1 MYARSFIE
9 VVNRMLEHIPENDAL
24 KSSLIKLSDNYLYM
38 APEVVPQIW
47 SIAQKEILKRFDKT
61 SALDLPN
68 WALTILKIWADKES
82 T

>member
-1 MYARSFIE
+1 MYARSFVE
-9 VVNRMLEHIPENDAL
+9 VVNRMLEHIPEDDAL
-24 KSSLIKLSDNYLYM
+24 KSSLIKLSDNYIYM
-38 APEVVPQIW
+38 APEITHKIW
-47 SIAQKEILKRFDKT
+47 GIAQKEIMKRFDKT